1 MHITLSPIR
10 SDAELTLHRAG
21 DVLTIGGVA
30 HDFGGLPD
38 GALLPR
44 AAVDCPWLASDIV
57 RQGGRLHLTLL
68 LPHAAEAPPETLFPA
83 PLADPADG
91 PVPLPPH
98 GLAPPP

>member
-21 DVLTIGGVA
+21 NVLTIGGVP
-30 HDFGGLPD
+30 HDFSALPE
-38 GALLPR
+38 GAVLPR
-44 AAVDCPWLASDIV
+44 AEAGCPWLASDIR

-83 PLADPADG
+83 PLTDPADG

-98 GLAPPP
+98 GLAPPQ